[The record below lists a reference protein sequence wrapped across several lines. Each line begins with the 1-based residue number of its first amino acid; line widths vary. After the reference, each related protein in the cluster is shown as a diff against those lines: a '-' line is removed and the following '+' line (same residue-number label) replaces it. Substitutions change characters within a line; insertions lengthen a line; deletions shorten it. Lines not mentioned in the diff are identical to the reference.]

1 VSKPHKRHRG
11 RDGRQRRQRIV
22 PGERKTDP
30 DQPDKVAEAAEKPEA
45 GSERVRGARQ
55 NGAQR
60 RPPSGC
66 GT

>member
-1 VSKPHKRHRG
+1 
-11 RDGRQRRQRIV
+11 V
-22 PGERKTDP
+22 PGKGEADP
-30 DQPDKVAEAAEKPEA
+30 DQPYKIADAAQKPEA